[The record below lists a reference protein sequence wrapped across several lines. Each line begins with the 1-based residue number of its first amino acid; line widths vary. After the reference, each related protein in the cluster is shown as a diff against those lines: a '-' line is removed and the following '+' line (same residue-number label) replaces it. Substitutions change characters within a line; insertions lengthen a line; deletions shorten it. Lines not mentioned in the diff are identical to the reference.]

1 MNSKAYE
8 KLNYSLAIL
17 SATAGGKRQGC
28 IINSLHQ
35 VTSSFPPKF
44 TITVNKDNETYKA
57 VTAAGSFSVTLLAAD
72 CPEEIV
78 DQFGYRS
85 GRVKDK
91 FEGRTVETD
100 GLGNPYLTEHM
111 ASRISCK
118 VTETLEIGKF
128 VLFVAEAVEAEVLSG
143 GEVLT
148 LQDFTNRGKT
158 VPPTATVYRA
168 MEGNGFRCSVCG
180 YVHESETLPGDF
192 ICPICRATADKFVKQ
207 E

>member
-8 KLNYSLAIL
+8 KLNYSLALL
-17 SATAGGKRQGC
+17 SASAGGKRQGC

-35 VTSSFPPKF
+35 VTSSYPPKF
-44 TITVNKDNETYKA
+44 TITVNRDNETYKA
-57 VTAAGSFSVTLLAAD
+57 VSAAGSFSVTLLAAD
-72 CPEEIV
+72 CPEELV

-91 FEGRTVETD
+91 FEGHAVETD

-111 ASRISCK
+111 VSRISCK
-118 VTETLEIGKF
+118 VTDTVEIGKF
-128 VLFVAEAVEAEVLSG
+128 VLFVAEAVEAEVLAG
-143 GEVLT
+143 GTVLT
-148 LQDFTNRGKT
+148 LQDFANRGKA
-158 VPPTATVYRA
+158 VPPAATVYRA

-180 YVHESETLPGDF
+180 YVHESETLPADF
-192 ICPICRATADKFVKQ
+192 ICPVCRATADQFVKQ